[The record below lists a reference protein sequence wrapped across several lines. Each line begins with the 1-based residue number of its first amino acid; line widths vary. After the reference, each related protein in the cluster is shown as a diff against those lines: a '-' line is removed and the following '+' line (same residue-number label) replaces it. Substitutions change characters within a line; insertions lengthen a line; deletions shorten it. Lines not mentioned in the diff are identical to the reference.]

1 MQTEVTSSDLKL
13 LYAEN
18 KRTMLHCLAHNRKQ
32 GLSGPYFVSAITKG
46 SQADS
51 VIKENKFGYVEQLF
65 SSGLF
70 KTD

>member
-1 MQTEVTSSDLKL
+1 
-13 LYAEN
+13 
-18 KRTMLHCLAHNRKQ
+18 MLHCLAHSRKQ

-51 VIKENKFGYVEQLF
+51 VIKENKFEYVEQLF